1 MAKKK
6 LDELFR
12 EKFQDFHE
20 TPDEKVWQSLEA
32 ALNKKEKSRKVIP
45 FWWKLGGAA
54 AVLLAGIWLINPFST
69 ETGNSQNPITTVEQ
83 DTNQVD
89 SKQESKIPLQ
99 KQMEE
104 GNNGIVDTN
113 EDTPSN
119 METSDPTSPENE
131 AYTANGKEVREQGVQ
146 DVDKKTDSFKKLAPA
161 LQKNRTKVADADGS
175 EEKGAESRSDRTV
188 QQLPQK
194 SGNAVANATDAKNL
208 NTIESIKS
216 PSEKTTEG
224 IAENAL
230 DTDNKGQGTKEEVDA
245 VLKGALKDN
254 DTNTIAVNDTVPD
267 TKKKSIFDEIKVQE
281 EEEELVAENSN
292 SRWSAGASI
301 APVFY
306 SSFGE
311 GSPVHSIFVEN
322 SKSGET
328 NLSYGLSIAYELNS
342 RLSVRSGIHKVDY
355 GYGTDDIA
363 FSSSLQGSATGQ
375 IDNIDYAANS
385 RSLVVQSKAGP
396 TSQGVNDNFDLQ
408 PPLDV
413 NAPQATRDGT
423 MSQQFEYLEIP
434 LELNYALIDKKF
446 GVNLIGGVSSLFLI
460 DNSVSLTSGNQ
471 TLEMGEANNINSVNF
486 STNVGLGFDYDFSP
500 KVKLNIEPVFK
511 YQLNTFSDV
520 DGTFQPFSVGIYSG
534 LSFRF

>member
-6 LDELFR
+6 LDELFQ

-20 TPDEKVWQSLEA
+20 APDEKVWQSLEA
-32 ALNKKEKSRKVIP
+32 ALDKKEKSRKVIP
-45 FWWKLGGAA
+45 FWWKLGGVA
-54 AVLLAGIWLINPFST
+54 AVLLAGLWLINPFST
-69 ETGNSQNPITTVEQ
+69 ASDNTENPIITTVEQ
-83 DTNQVD
+83 DTNKVD
-89 SKQESKIPLQ
+89 SKQELNTPLQ
-99 KQMEE
+99 EQKDDKT
-104 GNNGIVDTN
+104 NGIADTN
-113 EDTPSN
+113 EEVPNNQDAL
-119 METSDPTSPENE
+119 DPVAPKNE
-131 AYTANGKEVREQGVQ
+131 AYTTNANEDLVQGSKKE
-146 DVDKKTDSFKKLAPA
+146 KKKSDSFKALSPKLASDKT
-161 LQKNRTKVADADGS
+161 QMTNRDDDGAR
-175 EEKGAESRSDRTV
+175 EKEGKP
-188 QQLPQK
+188 QLLKDLEIAPQK
-194 SGNAVANATDAKNL
+194 TETAITDATNAKKQDSLRPLKNAT
-208 NTIESIKS
+208 E
-216 PSEKTTEG
+216 EVEEG
-224 IAENAL
+224 IAQNTIDTNKKEANAKEA
-230 DTDNKGQGTKEEVDA
+230 NKIVEGSSKEVVTEA
-245 VLKGALKDN
+245 IAAN
-254 DTNTIAVNDTVPD
+254 DTLQES
-267 TKKKSIFDEIKVQE
+267 KKKSIFDEIKEQ
-281 EEEELVAENSN
+281 EEEELVAENTA
-292 SRWSAGASI
+292 SRWSAGASV

-328 NLSYGLSIAYELNS
+328 NLSYGLSVAYELNS

-363 FSSSLQGSATGQ
+363 FSSSLQGSESGQ
-375 IDNIDYAANS
+375 IDNIDYALNS

-396 TSQGVNDNFDLQ
+396 RAQSVNNDFVQ
-408 PPLDV
+408 PLDV

-434 LELNYALIDKKF
+434 LELNYALIDRKF

>member
-6 LDELFR
+6 LDELFQ

-32 ALNKKEKSRKVIP
+32 ALDKKEKSRRVIP
-45 FWWKLGGAA
+45 FWWKLGGVA
-54 AVLLAGIWLINPFST
+54 AVMLAGLWLINPFSNEP
-69 ETGNSQNPITTVEQ
+69 ETNENTIITNVKQ
-83 DTNQVD
+83 DTNNVG
-89 SKQESKIPLQ
+89 SEKELNTPFQEQP
-99 KQMEE
+99 EDN
-104 GNNGIVDTN
+104 NNGLTN
-113 EDTPSN
+113 IIEEEPASQDLLEP
-119 METSDPTSPENE
+119 PAPEKE
-131 AYTANGKEVREQGVQ
+131 AYTTNENEGLVQG
-146 DVDKKTDSFKKLAPA
+146 DKKKSDSFKGLSPKLE
-161 LQKNRTKVADADGS
+161 QHKTQVTDTNDSK
-175 EEKGAESRSDRTV
+175 EKDRKSQRRKDFELV
-188 QQLPQK
+188 PQK
-194 SGNAVANATDAKNL
+194 TETAVSSLKDPKKQDTLSLLKKVVKKA
-208 NTIESIKS
+208 E
-216 PSEKTTEG
+216 EG
-224 IAENAL
+224 IAQNTL
-230 DTDNKGQGTKEEVDA
+230 GNSKKEEGVEETIKVQEGSPEEVITEA
-245 VLKGALKDN
+245 VAAN
-254 DTNTIAVNDTVPD
+254 DTLQNS
-267 TKKKSIFDEIKVQE
+267 KKKSIFDEIKKQD
-281 EEEELVAENSN
+281 EEEELVAENTN
-292 SRWSAGASI
+292 SRWSAGASV

-328 NLSYGLSIAYELNS
+328 NLSYGLSVSYELNS
-342 RLSVRSGIHKVDY
+342 KFSVRSGIHKVDY

-375 IDNIDYAANS
+375 IDNIDYAVNS

-396 TSQGVNDNFDLQ
+396 RAQSVNNEFALQ
-408 PPLDV
+408 PLDV
-413 NAPQATRDGT
+413 SAPQATRDGT

-471 TLEMGEANNINSVNF
+471 VLEMGEANNINSVNF
-486 STNVGLGFDYDFSP
+486 STNVGVGFDYNFSP